1 MKLEDVELRPELF
14 QDAGLPC
21 EVVRGTVQRL
31 HLRVPWKQLLKQ
43 PVVLEAAGITL
54 QLREREE
61 GQWEGEAASARE
73 QARKVAAL
81 IAEELQYVGRRL
93 GSPGGGSSLSGFY
106 AQLWKLLMGRIQV
119 SISDAHISF
128 QELVSDASAGEA
140 LFRTVGGVT
149 LKKMHTLAE
158 SESLQE
164 ELQQSEVPVLSLDLA
179 VSELGLYFNA
189 DEAPDADSLGVA
201 REYAVPPFDSEV
213 GISGIFGQGGA
224 KFVVETDIEELKAE
238 LDERVLALI
247 DRMGE
252 KAVAWG
258 LRARYAH
265 SRSPGWRSGLDQISE
280 QNQRSTRGS
289 GWAAEGWRYAIKS
302 ALLDVREKKR
312 KTNPFY
318 YLQRADWM
326 EAREYIGLY
335 ENRLR
340 MLVEGTEASG
350 NYFANQ
356 MAPAILHV
364 EEERLQRMERS
375 MVLEDVRIFR
385 SIAQMRYEHSAPARE
400 EASEEGTSDSGS
412 QSWKGWLKWGLSS
425 MKGYVSTVDAAHA
438 MAFPPAP
445 SYMSKDDLLSSFN
458 LPLASEEE
466 TQQMGTAGSPQCQFT
481 VIVSGGSIGLGH
493 HLDAKPLLL
502 AELGGLVCDFQ
513 FRPGTT
519 HVSLTAGGL
528 RLESRERL
536 MLELSNE
543 AAEGVA
549 NDEPCLAV
557 DATLFLDRDAKLRA
571 SIEADVRSVE
581 IFQDIVRLGLVGDL
595 LESDVEWHLKT
606 CADTAQALGGVAAL
620 ICKSELAQSVMVLA
634 DAQVHINTLKFSFVE
649 NSSSERRLQFFTRN
663 VLVWRERA
671 FGAGTFENEVYA
683 AKKSLDGL
691 NGRLGKQPVSGS
703 ELSQINREVSRNI
716 LQYHF
721 KVETSTGIQV
731 LTPHQMDQGAGPSP
745 VVSGTISGS
754 LYMPKL
760 GVDLS
765 QPGLLVLLE
774 LPQLSSSA
782 GVVFEVVE
790 AIARIGFPI
799 APDLEEVPLPPLTS
813 RCIFGISIRLG
824 EISLNLGDALLF
836 KTCEE
841 ERAQINAEVLQIDLE
856 KWQGTSFDLAG
867 NVSLG
872 GIEAIHASSSSAE
885 SVLLRS
891 LPCSSSPARAGY
903 KLEGFR
909 DFIDELD
916 WPPRSAPDGKPQ
928 QPPCCT
934 VSFRDSID
942 STALKVG
949 FAGVNFALPLLGLA
963 QRFRPLNMPQRPP
976 EPQPPPGI
984 VSLSATLK
992 DTVVSTSG
1000 CLGVKESVALELRV
1014 PALRFLL
1021 PCASRGPQG
1030 MEARCS
1036 GLVVCFLNDA
1046 DDASTCLLEVPNIV
1060 IKECGEGSAT
1070 IHGGDPLSLDFSVEV
1085 PSIHTDLTQRML
1097 PQILGVVEQ
1106 INSTSVREEPG
1117 YRTPQKSQRAAV
1129 PAAGPLV
1136 HINFAL
1142 SHADLSFL
1150 MEEKSSGMT
1159 LGIVRL
1165 EGGLQVGAEGCTK
1178 LTDVSWEVVSLTLQP
1193 RSDEFGNNA
1202 GVKRFGHL
1210 LASVRPKKGTK
1221 STLRLMSIPGKP
1233 RAVAVE
1239 GLDCTVGCD
1248 GWAEAAEFAE
1258 NVSGCLPRG
1267 QGPGPPSS
1275 TALEVSVQDCQASL
1289 LAGQSAS
1296 TGPTIVLSRP
1306 CLIKI
1311 LPRENCD
1318 PDISVSLEQLRLEMP
1333 SLAGASRGVRR
1344 PLAEISGVEIRRSS
1358 GDVLATSCLDASVS
1372 SMNMWASHSQLLPLS
1387 AFIDQAL
1394 RKSEDTGASFRDVD
1408 NIGVGE
1414 PSEET
1419 SIQMRANVGKVALLL
1434 CDDRYGPA
1442 APLLEAALSG
1452 LVGEGVATVG
1462 AAAQFTGF
1470 LTGELLLDAYSFNK
1484 VGWEPV
1490 LEPWSFQVEIEAA
1503 SNRVGVKSFSPLEL
1517 TLSAAGVEA
1526 AALASELI
1534 GSVIPGGLRECRDE
1548 PAAQRS
1554 VGRESPVSKVD
1565 PESSPESS
1573 VMDEQFVPY
1582 WLSNFSGET
1591 LEVRLAGSS
1600 SGGCGA
1606 PHCLEVSSGS
1616 SAPLVVRSGSPSEQ
1630 GRHCVTAGLGS
1641 GRASNP
1647 AALHRQPSLQDLQRS
1662 FQTLQLRPARLAG
1675 ACWSTPVPLEASARC
1690 SYAVDS
1696 SDGGSMKFVCEVLR
1710 RAGGGREVRV
1720 RSAIGV
1726 RNCTSSSVDIRSPF
1740 PGDVEDGGVFRV
1752 RLESG
1757 KAVWLPAAAGRG
1769 GTIFFRPAPGKERF
1783 HARWSN
1789 PIRLGSG
1796 GPRVGDNW
1804 TIRCR
1809 LDNSGK
1815 SQAGW
1820 GCCAA
1825 AEAAAGVAS
1834 DTEIVLRPSVE
1845 VANGLPVPVRFEI
1858 RVEPSTYKEPP
1869 RPLRLLHELDVA
1881 PGEQRALPSDL
1892 DPAHDLHCRI
1902 YLKGYFWSSPVAL
1915 PVRRLDAEGEEAMGE
1930 VWLDREEGGGEKVR
1944 LRLLSGGVAGARN
1957 VRVVGALALHNH
1969 SGVPLEATDSSEK
1982 GGSAYW
1988 QSVPPLFSKD
1998 SPDVGVF
2005 ASAVEEP
2012 LSPTAVKN
2020 LGKIGTPEIAASHMR
2035 HSLIDALDEPSPV
2048 APLHALKSAPESCWP
2063 VLFNPTHD
2071 NEELT
2076 GSDLPDSTALV
2087 FRMALGQSGPSRPI
2101 LMDVPRHTKAV
2112 ELGTTARRN
2121 VEEDVGRLSP
2131 DPQRA
2136 ASAPLPDR
2144 VLLAVHVEEGAIH
2157 VHPQF
2162 MLVNCLPYPVFF
2174 RQAATPEALQNFLLP
2189 GHSCAIHQ
2197 QSGELPMLVNFRP
2210 KEVGWDWSGSFSPRT
2225 PGRTLLKLRN
2235 RRGGPSGLVEAH
2247 IEERIMDT
2255 FRVTLQEYRNV
2266 FAPYRVDNCTRSLI
2280 GYYQKNCETEEEFL
2294 RPYGSTVY
2302 TWDEPTLSHQL
2313 VVKLPGHGV
2322 LATVLLDDVDY
2333 RRKITVPSRED
2344 PRIPGN
2350 MLAEYN
2356 LDLAVSAEGPT
2367 RVLTVSDSDV
2377 HDTSA
2382 EVEALGSAPP
2392 RAARPSKDQ
2401 PLFALLSSVSVELN
2415 RAGLSIVSERREVL
2429 YVSVVGAQ
2437 LEAAVTASKVQF
2449 RASVGRLQV
2458 DNTLHG
2464 TCYPVLLS
2472 VPALSGQQKLE
2483 TRSPSQR
2490 RPALVLDI
2498 AAWKDTQPGL
2508 TCVSNAVVDVA
2519 PIDVALDMGHL
2530 EALVSL
2536 AAHFGDV
2543 CQVRPALPLPAGES
2557 LARRGGQQDTP
2568 GRSRGDSVAVTPAGH
2583 ASGAEKVY
2591 LENLSISPLVL
2602 HLSFSTTG
2610 WLRGQKGAPG
2620 GPGEGGGGTLAGPL
2634 GKWGGRVLLLAD
2646 MEEAPLYLRGLQLRH
2661 ALMDHDA
2668 AASFV
2673 GRHYV
2678 RGLLQETYKVL
2689 ASVSV
2694 LGDPLGLARNLG
2706 AGVWDFLHIPIT
2718 GLRSGGDRGG
2728 GLRGPQQFTGAVLS
2742 GTRSL
2747 VSHTLFALS
2756 NAAYQM
2762 SAAAEKSAMAV
2773 RDQCDGVVALEG
2785 AGAPSPGPGA
2795 GSGAGP
2801 EARSGAG
2808 AGVGPGAGPG
2818 PRPGPRGG
2826 SGPGGPGGPALP
2838 PGAGGGPQDGSLL
2851 SALARG
2857 MVGLVAA
2864 PVRGAERGGVRGLVQ
2879 GVAQGVVGAVAQPAV
2894 VLLGL
2899 TAQYAKS
2906 LRELA
2911 ARGRGA
2917 AARARP
2923 PRYVVSGG
2931 LLRPYDRVEAAGQN
2945 LLQLAAGG
2953 RFAHE
2958 TYVFCQELRAP
2969 GSFAVLTEEHFLCF
2983 QEPFEGAGTGA
2994 ARARLAFA
3002 VPLRDLVDVRRRGA
3016 RLVALRLVA
3025 APPLLPPPGAAPRRA
3040 PRPPEPP
3047 FAHAAVLSRSEA
3059 AGAQLEALLRDQAP
3073 RLLA

>member
-1 MKLEDVELRPELF
+1 MKLEDVELRSELF
-14 QDAGLPC
+14 QNAGLPC

-43 PVVLEAAGITL
+43 PVVLEATGITL

-81 IAEELQYVGRRL
+81 IAEELQYIGRWL

-128 QELVSDASAGEA
+128 QELVADVSGGEA
-140 LFRTVGGVT
+140 MFRTVGGVT

-224 KFVVETDIEELKAE
+224 KFVVETDIEELKAD
-238 LDERVLALI
+238 LDERVMALI

-252 KAVAWG
+252 KAVKWG
-258 LRARYAH
+258 LRARYAQY
-265 SRSPGWRSGLDQISE
+265 RSPGWRSGLDQIPE
-280 QNQRSTRGS
+280 QHQGHTRGS

-326 EAREYIGLY
+326 EAREYIELY

-375 MVLEDVRIFR
+375 MVLEDVQIFR
-385 SIAQMRYEHSAPARE
+385 SIAQMRYEHSAPAPE
-400 EASEEGTSDSGS
+400 DASEEGTSDSGS

-425 MKGYVSTVDAAHA
+425 MKGYVSTLDASHA

-466 TQQMGTAGSPQCQFT
+466 TQEMGAAGSPQCQFT
-481 VIVSGGSIGLGH
+481 VIVSRGIIGLRH

-528 RLESRERL
+528 RLESQERL
-536 MLELSNE
+536 MLQLSNE

-557 DATLFLDRDAKLRA
+557 DATLFLDRAAKLRA
-571 SIEADVRSVE
+571 SLEADVRSVE
-581 IFQDIVRLGLVGDL
+581 IFQDIVRLGRVGDL
-595 LESDVEWHLKT
+595 LESDLEWHLKT
-606 CADTAQALGGVAAL
+606 SVDSAEALGGVAAL
-620 ICKSELAQSVMVLA
+620 ICKSEQAQSVMVLA
-634 DAQVHINTLKFSFVE
+634 DAQIHINTLKFSFVE
-649 NSSSERRLQFFTRN
+649 NSSSKRRLQFFTRN
-663 VLVWRERA
+663 VLLWRERA
-671 FGAGTFENEVYA
+671 FGAGTFEDEVYA

-691 NGRLGKQPVSGS
+691 YGRLGEQAAGGF
-703 ELSQINREVSRNI
+703 ELSKINHEVSCNI
-716 LQYHF
+716 LRYHF

-731 LTPHQMDQGAGPSP
+731 LTPSQMDRGAEPSP
-745 VVSGTISGS
+745 VVSGTIGGS
-754 LYMPKL
+754 LYIPKL
-760 GVDLS
+760 GVDQS
-765 QPGLLVLLE
+765 EPGLLVLLE
-774 LPQLSSSA
+774 LPRLSTSA
-782 GVVFEVVE
+782 GVVSEVAE
-790 AIARIGFPI
+790 SIARIGFPT
-799 APDLEEVPLPPLTS
+799 APDSEEVSQPPLPS
-813 RCIFGISIRLG
+813 RCIFGISIRIG
-824 EISLNLGDALLF
+824 ELSLNLGDALLF
-836 KTCEE
+836 KKCEE
-841 ERAQINAEVLQIDLE
+841 ERAQINAEFLQIDLE
-856 KWQGTSFDLAG
+856 TWQGAPFDLAG

-872 GIEAIHASSSSAE
+872 GIEAVQASTSSAE
-885 SVLLRS
+885 NVLLKS
-891 LPCSSSPARAGY
+891 LPCSSSPARSGY
-903 KLEGFR
+903 RLEGFR
-909 DFIDELD
+909 DFLD
-916 WPPRSAPDGKPQ
+916 SLEWPPRFTPDGQPL

-942 STALKVG
+942 STAFKVG
-949 FAGVNFALPLLGLA
+949 LAGVNVALPLFGLA
-963 QRFRPLNMPQRPP
+963 QRLRLPDMPQRPP
-976 EPQPPPGI
+976 DTVSSPGI

-992 DTVVSTSG
+992 DTVMSTSG
-1000 CLGVKESVALELRV
+1000 CLGVKDSVALELRV

-1036 GLVVCFLNDA
+1036 GLAVCFLKNA
-1046 DDASTCLLEVPNIV
+1046 DTSRCMLEVPNILV
-1060 IKECGEGSAT
+1060 KEQREGSAT
-1070 IHGGDPLSLDFSVEV
+1070 VQGGDPLSLDFSVEV
-1085 PSIHTDLTQRML
+1085 PSIQTDLTQSTL
-1097 PQILGVVEQ
+1097 PQILGIVEH
-1106 INSTSVREEPG
+1106 IKSANMREESG
-1117 YRTPQKSQRAAV
+1117 YRSPQKYQSASA
-1129 PAAGPLV
+1129 PAAGPLI

-1142 SHADLSFL
+1142 SNADLSFL
-1150 MEEKSSGMT
+1150 VEEKSSGMS

-1165 EGGLQVGAEGCTK
+1165 KGGLQVGAGGCTK
-1178 LTDVSWEVVSLTLQP
+1178 LTDVSWEIVSLTLQP
-1193 RSDEFGNNA
+1193 RSDEFGNDA

-1233 RAVAVE
+1233 RAVVVE

-1248 GWAEAAEFAE
+1248 GWAEAGEFAE
-1258 NVSGCLPRG
+1258 NVSSCIPGG
-1267 QGPGPPSS
+1267 QGPGSS
-1275 TALEVSVQDCQASL
+1275 SNMALEISVRDCQASL
-1289 LAGQSAS
+1289 LAGQSALA
-1296 TGPTIVLSRP
+1296 GPTIVLSRP

-1333 SLAGASRGVRR
+1333 SLAGASRGGRR
-1344 PLAEISGVEIRRSS
+1344 PLAEISGVEVCRSS
-1358 GDVLATSCLDASVS
+1358 GDELPTSCLDASVS
-1372 SMNMWASHSQLLPLS
+1372 SVNMWASHSQLLPISVFVEKVL
-1387 AFIDQAL
+1387 Q
-1394 RKSEDTGASFRDVD
+1394 
-1408 NIGVGE
+1408 N
-1414 PSEET
+1414 SEET
-1419 SIQMRANVGKVALLL
+1419 GPSLRDVENVGAGQPSETMSIQVRAKVGKVALLL

-1462 AAAQFTGF
+1462 AAAQFTGV
-1470 LTGELLLDAYSFNK
+1470 LTAELLLDAYSFNK

-1503 SNRVGVKSFSPLEL
+1503 SNHVGVKSCSPLEL

-1534 GSVIPGGLRECRDE
+1534 GSILPGATRECRDA

-1554 VGRESPVSKVD
+1554 ASRESPVSKVD

-1573 VMDEQFVPY
+1573 VIDEQFVPY

-1591 LEVRLAGSS
+1591 LEVQLAGSS
-1600 SGGCGA
+1600 SGGYGA

-1630 GRHCVTAGLGS
+1630 GRHCVTVGLGS
-1641 GRASNP
+1641 RRAGKP
-1647 AALHRQPSLQDLQRS
+1647 APLHRQPSLQDLQRS
-1662 FQTLQLRPARLAG
+1662 FRTLQLRPARVIG

-1720 RSAIGV
+1720 RSAFGV

-1789 PIRLGSG
+1789 PIRLGTG

-1804 TIRCR
+1804 AIRCR

-1825 AEAAAGVAS
+1825 AEAAAGAAS

-1858 RVEPSTYKEPP
+1858 RVEPSFTYKEPP

-1915 PVRRLDAEGEEAMGE
+1915 PVRRQDAEGEEAIGE

-2035 HSLIDALDEPSPV
+2035 HSLIDALDEPSPIT
-2048 APLHALKSAPESCWP
+2048 PLRALKSVPESCWP

-2101 LMDVPRHTKAV
+2101 LMDVPRYTTAV
-2112 ELGTTARRN
+2112 ELGTTTRKN
-2121 VEEDVGRLSP
+2121 VKEDVGLISAE
-2131 DPQRA
+2131 PQRV
-2136 ASAPLPDR
+2136 ASAPLPDS

-2162 MLVNCLPYPVFF
+2162 MLVNCLPYPIFF

-2197 QSGELPMLVNFRP
+2197 QSSELPMLVNFRP

-2280 GYYQKNCETEEEFL
+2280 GYYQKNCDTEEEFL
-2294 RPYGSTVY
+2294 RPYGSIVY
-2302 TWDEPTLSHQL
+2302 TWDEPTLPHQL

-2322 LATVLLDDVDY
+2322 LATVLMDDVDY

-2350 MLAEYN
+2350 KLAEYN

-2382 EVEALGSAPP
+2382 QAGTPGSAPP

-2401 PLFALLSSVSVELN
+2401 PLFALLSSVSVEFK

-2429 YVSVVGAQ
+2429 YASVVGAQ

-2519 PIDVALDMGHL
+2519 PIDVALDMSHL

-2543 CQVRPALPLPAGES
+2543 FQVRPAAHLPPGGS
-2557 LARRGGQQDTP
+2557 LSRRGGQQAPP
-2568 GRSRGDSVAVTPAGH
+2568 GRNRGDSVAVAPAGH
-2583 ASGAEKVY
+2583 SGAEKVY

-2602 HLSFSTTG
+2602 RLSFSTTG
-2610 WLRGQKGAPG
+2610 WLRGQKEAPG
-2620 GPGEGGGGTLAGPL
+2620 GPREGGGDTLAGPL
-2634 GKWGGRVLLLAD
+2634 GKWGGRALLLAD
-2646 MEEAPLYLRGLQLRH
+2646 MEEAPLSLRGLQLRH

-2718 GLRSGGDRGG
+2718 GLRSSGDRSGG
-2728 GLRGPQQFTGAVLS
+2728 PRGPRQFTSAVFS

-2773 RDQCDGVVALEG
+2773 RDQCDGVGGALEG
-2785 AGAPSPGPGA
+2785 SGVPSPGPGA
-2795 GSGAGP
+2795 GSGAEPG
-2801 EARSGAG
+2801 ARSGPG
-2808 AGVGPGAGPG
+2808 AGSGPGVGAGPRPRPGAGPG
-2818 PRPGPRGG
+2818 AGVPSP
-2826 SGPGGPGGPALP
+2826 SLP
-2838 PGAGGGPQDGSLL
+2838 PGAGRGAQDGSLL

-2864 PVRGAERGGVRGLVQ
+2864 PVRGAERGGFRGLVQ
-2879 GVAQGVVGAVAQPAV
+2879 GVAQGVVGAVAQPTV

-2923 PRYVVSGG
+2923 PRYMVSGG
-2931 LLRPYDRVEAAGQN
+2931 LLRPYNRVEAVGQN
-2945 LLQLAAGG
+2945 LLQLAAGR
-2953 RFAHE
+2953 RFARE
-2958 TYVFCQELRAP
+2958 TYVFCQELRTP

-2983 QEPFEGAGTGA
+2983 KEPFEGAGAGA
-2994 ARARLAFA
+2994 ASARLAFA
-3002 VPLRDLVDVRRRGA
+3002 VPLRDVVDVRRRGA
-3016 RLVALRLVA
+3016 RLVALRLAA
-3025 APPLLPPPGAAPRRA
+3025 APPLLPPPGSAPRRT

-3047 FAHAAVLSRSEA
+3047 FAHAAVISRSEA